1 MASWLQPFDNV
12 SPEDISHQLDTIAHQ
27 VAKKLLKDHS
37 SLNTSCESC
46 DSQAGEQNAGA
57 QVLRAVRKLRLHRD
71 IILEAMNTV
80 IYKDIGFAASTL
92 KDYYNIEN
100 SLIDKVHYIADT

>member
-37 SLNTSCESC
+37 SPKSC

-80 IYKDIGFAASTL
+80 IYKDIGFTASTL